1 MLPYKTSILMS
12 EVSFD
17 FQESNY
23 FPEKFK
29 KLPIVPI
36 ILAYGNGQQEIIG
49 GLLDSG
55 STNSFIDVLYA
66 KLVNGIIIDSMATSG
81 ITSIIENKP
90 VINVKISNEVITTH
104 DQNESMD
111 GKWVELKVGVI
122 DTHHPNYNIIL
133 GRDFLELFKSI
144 CFDFENQ
151 KTTVNY

>member
-90 VINVKISNEVITTH
+90 VINVKISNE
-104 DQNESMD
+104 SMD

>member
-55 STNSFIDVLYA
+55 STNSFIDVSYA

-90 VINVKISNEVITTH
+90 VINVKIS
-104 DQNESMD
+104 NESMD